1 MGGKEPLKTDL
12 SLSESAQQLHP
23 VLGREY
29 GKIEISEAVSGK
41 MHALIQANDESHGG
55 CHHCTGKYIGNGSGH
70 GCPKVGKGNYE
81 NDGNDGDNGIS
92 GAGKL
97 FHGFYLLM

>member
-1 MGGKEPLKTDL
+1 
-12 SLSESAQQLHP
+12 
-23 VLGREY
+23 
-29 GKIEISEAVSGK
+29 

-92 GAGKL
+92 
-97 FHGFYLLM
+97 

>member
-1 MGGKEPLKTDL
+1 MVLLTTINKTGR
-12 SLSESAQQLHP
+12 SEKLHP

-81 NDGNDGDNGIS
+81 NDGNDGDKGIS
-92 GAGKL
+92 
-97 FHGFYLLM
+97 